1 MHLDKGLRIL
11 LVCEDSDAYKLIL
24 ESMKMVDDDA
34 QLLSC
39 GLENYKIVNLEFD
52 AAILEF
58 DQKDS
63 IQNVFASILNFKK
76 NFEVPLFVMMDRPS
90 SKDQIVALTVGASS
104 VIEKP
109 INKYGLSKQ
118 IEDLL
123 SWAWYYRW
131 KNSK

>member
-1 MHLDKGLRIL
+1 MHLDNGLRIL

-63 IQNVFASILNFKK
+63 IQNVFASILNLKK
-76 NFEVPLFVMMDRPS
+76 NFEVPLFVMMDKPS
-90 SKDQIVALTVGASS
+90 SKDQIVALTVGALS

>member
-1 MHLDKGLRIL
+1 
-11 LVCEDSDAYKLIL
+11 
-24 ESMKMVDDDA
+24 MKMVDDDA

-90 SKDQIVALTVGASS
+90 SKDQIVGLTVGALS

-123 SWAWYYRW
+123 SWGWYYRW

>member
-1 MHLDKGLRIL
+1 
-11 LVCEDSDAYKLIL
+11 
-24 ESMKMVDDDA
+24 MKMVDDDA

-39 GLENYKIVNLEFD
+39 GLENYKIVNIEFD

-76 NFEVPLFVMMDRPS
+76 LWGSFFVMMDRPS
-90 SKDQIVALTVGASS
+90 SKDQIVALTVGALS